1 MEIIKRLDQLNSQTE
16 EKIKDDLLFS
26 STNLAV
32 TVSAKQSDFLNFGY
46 ITGSYFKMT
55 SVLT

>member
-1 MEIIKRLDQLNSQTE
+1 MEIIRRFNQLNSQTE

-32 TVSAKQSDFLNFGY
+32 TVSANRVIFL
-46 ITGSYFKMT
+46 ISATLQVHILK
-55 SVLT
+55 

>member
-1 MEIIKRLDQLNSQTE
+1 MEIIRRLNQLNSQTE

-32 TVSAKQSDFLNFGY
+32 TVRANRVIFLISATLQVHILK
-46 ITGSYFKMT
+46 
-55 SVLT
+55 